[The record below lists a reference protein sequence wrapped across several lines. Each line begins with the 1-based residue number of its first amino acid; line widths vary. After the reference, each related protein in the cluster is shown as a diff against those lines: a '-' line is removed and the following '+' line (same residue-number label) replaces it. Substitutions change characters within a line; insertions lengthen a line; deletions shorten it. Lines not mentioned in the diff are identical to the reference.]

1 MNPGRLCMEDKKDLQ
16 KIIDELP
23 KVLKSFLEAEL
34 SAGNE
39 IVEIGHSFPA
49 PPIGAYIKLAKPAS
63 TKINDAKSELKFR
76 ERNSSLYSGEYT
88 DSNQRFFII
97 TPSKQEQKVKQKTE
111 SIKLPNVKSEKSNQ
125 RIESDKSGSISPFQ
139 RFMKSM
145 QIDYEKW
152 HDGIGYDI
160 DAIKLASQAERKT
173 IEQILINHNPLD
185 WRDIEALAQIDSKNA
200 REILKNAIKDPNP
213 AVRVAVTRYA
223 PTLVTNRERSRSI
236 IDALQHAGIY
246 SGLSQVLDDI
256 EEYHPTEVKEALITG
271 LLGREG
277 EVAVLFAAMLFYI
290 SDKAKEPFDM
300 KQRPFFLKFNTENKE
315 ERMQAFQELCKQ
327 LNINPEKFL
336 APK

>member
-1 MNPGRLCMEDKKDLQ
+1 
-16 KIIDELP
+16 
-23 KVLKSFLEAEL
+23 
-34 SAGNE
+34 
-39 IVEIGHSFPA
+39 
-49 PPIGAYIKLAKPAS
+49 
-63 TKINDAKSELKFR
+63 
-76 ERNSSLYSGEYT
+76 
-88 DSNQRFFII
+88 
-97 TPSKQEQKVKQKTE
+97 
-111 SIKLPNVKSEKSNQ
+111 
-125 RIESDKSGSISPFQ
+125 
-139 RFMKSM
+139 M

-160 DAIKLASQAERKT
+160 DAIKLASQAERKA
-173 IEQILINHNPLD
+173 IEQILIHHNPLN

-223 PTLVTNRERSRSI
+223 PNLVTDSERSQSI

-256 EEYHPTEVKEALITG
+256 EEYHPIEVKEALITG
-271 LLGREG
+271 LLSREG
-277 EVAVLFAAMLFYI
+277 EVAVLFAAMLFYLY
-290 SDKAKEPFDM
+290 DKAKEPFDM
-300 KQRPFFLKFNTENKE
+300 KQRPFFLQFNTENKE